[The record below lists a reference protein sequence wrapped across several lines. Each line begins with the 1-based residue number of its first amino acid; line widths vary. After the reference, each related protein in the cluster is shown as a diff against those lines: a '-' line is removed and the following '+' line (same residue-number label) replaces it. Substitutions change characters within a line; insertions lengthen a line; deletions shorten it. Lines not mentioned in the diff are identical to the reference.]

1 MEYNSCIS
9 QLTESLDKEKEEYY
23 KLKGQLDILENDKKS
38 LRLKLNELNKEE
50 EKLLQVKLLL
60 QNAAEFARNQSKQ
73 QIEYIV
79 SNCLQYIFNS
89 NLEFKIELS
98 EKANRSEAEFYVITS
113 LDDEIKLITKPET
126 SRGGGV
132 VDIVSLALRIALLEA
147 HNPKINGPLI
157 LDEPAK
163 HVSEDFII
171 NVADFLK
178 QVSTMF
184 KRQVIMVT
192 HNTHLL
198 ESADVK
204 YRVELI
210 DGISTVTS
218 LT

>member
-1 MEYNSCIS
+1 MEYINYINT
-9 QLTESLDKEKEEYY
+9 LNEYLNKEKEEYY
-23 KLKGQLDILENDKKS
+23 KLKGQLDILENEKKNLS
-38 LRLKLNELNKEE
+38 LKLTDLNKEE
-50 EKLLQVKLLL
+50 ERLLLVKHLL

-89 NLEFKIELS
+89 NLEFKIELT
-98 EKANRSEAEFYVITS
+98 EKANRNEAEFYVITS
-113 LDDEIKLITKPET
+113 LDDEMKLITKPET

-178 QVSTMF
+178 QVSNMF
-184 KRQVIMVT
+184 KRQIIMVT

-198 ESADVK
+198 ESADIK
-204 YRVELI
+204 YRIELI
-210 DGISTVTS
+210 EGVSTVTS

>member
-1 MEYNSCIS
+1 MEYINYIDK
-9 QLTESLDKEKEEYY
+9 LNEYLNKEKEEYY
-23 KLKGQLDILENDKKS
+23 KLKGQLDILENEKKN
-38 LRLKLNELNKEE
+38 LNFKLTDLNKEE
-50 EKLLQVKLLL
+50 EKLLLVKHLL

-89 NLEFKIELS
+89 NLEFKIELT
-98 EKANRSEAEFYVITS
+98 EKANRNEAEFYVITS
-113 LDDEIKLITKPET
+113 LDDEMKLITKPET

-178 QVSTMF
+178 QVSNMF
-184 KRQVIMVT
+184 KRQIIMVT

-198 ESADVK
+198 ESADIK
-204 YRVELI
+204 YRIELI
-210 DGISTVTS
+210 DGVSTVTS

>member
-1 MEYNSCIS
+1 MEYTNYIDRLN
-9 QLTESLDKEKEEYY
+9 QSLGKEKEEYY
-23 KLKGQLDILENDKKS
+23 KLKGQLDILENDKTNLNS
-38 LRLKLNELNKEE
+38 KLNELNKEE
-50 EKLLQVKLLL
+50 ERLLLVKHLL

-89 NLEFKIELS
+89 NLEFKIELT
-98 EKANRSEAEFYVITS
+98 ERANRSEAEFYVITS
-113 LDDEIKLITKPET
+113 LDDEVKLITKPET

-171 NVADFLK
+171 NVADFLN